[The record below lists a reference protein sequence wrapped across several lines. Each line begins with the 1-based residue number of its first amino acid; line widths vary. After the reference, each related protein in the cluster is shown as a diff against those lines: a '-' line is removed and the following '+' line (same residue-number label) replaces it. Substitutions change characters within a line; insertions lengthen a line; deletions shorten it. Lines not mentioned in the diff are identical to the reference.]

1 MDDNGGTDRGPRDWV
16 QRLIA
21 RTNRNRHDE
30 RANSRAARLARFTR
44 VVEKID
50 QEIDADDDP
59 LQQAIKNS
67 IAKLPSARALKST
80 EPPKLRNLRLDE
92 DKLADP
98 SFPWRGSAA
107 FDVVLWRR
115 GVRPEAEEKVHFRY
129 SPKAH
134 KIKIERPDDME
145 NWAVIEAELAK
156 ALRGL
161 LRAAPLSGPVEKIYK

>member
-80 EPPKLRNLRLDE
+80 EPPKLRNLRL
-92 DKLADP
+92 
-98 SFPWRGSAA
+98 
-107 FDVVLWRR
+107 RR
-115 GVRPEAEEKVHFRY
+115 GQAGRPIF
-129 SPKAH
+129 
-134 KIKIERPDDME
+134 
-145 NWAVIEAELAK
+145 
-156 ALRGL
+156 
-161 LRAAPLSGPVEKIYK
+161 PVEGLCRVRRRALEKRREARGGRESPLPIFPQGTQD